1 MDGIIQI
8 ILGGIMLYVAFGI
21 VKQIA
26 KTAFYITAI
35 AAVLTLLWGTADA
48 VGIDLSTVFAQIN
61 YYGCAF
67 IQRILILIF
76 N

>member
-26 KTAFYITAI
+26 KTAFYVTAI
-35 AAVLTLLWGTADA
+35 AAVLILLWGAADA
-48 VGIDLSTVFAQIN
+48 VGIDLSAIFAFAAP
-61 YYGCAF
+61 GFDF
-67 IQRILILIF
+67 IYEPAKI
-76 N
+76 